1 MVQLLVD
8 SKTEDIKA
16 RAHRLLRTDASH
28 TDFAPK
34 ITFFLFKNP
43 QSKQEQTKYNKGSQ
57 QQHQSRQKFG
67 SIWRI
72 VEIDRVVV
80 ARMFQSR
87 QWRRAG
93 IVAAAVVGHRATAQE
108 GVLHQWQD
116 AVRQTG
122 RMRTSGQHWTECG
135 RSMMS
140 QWTATT
146 SRLVQSVVVVRIPR
160 G

>member
-16 RAHRLLRTDASH
+16 KAHRLLRTDASH
-28 TDFAPK
+28 TDIAPK
-34 ITFFLFKNP
+34 ITFCSNP
-43 QSKQEQTKYNKGSQ
+43 QSKQKQTKYNKGSQ
-57 QQHQSRQKFG
+57 QQQQSRQKFG

-87 QWRRAG
+87 QWRR
-93 IVAAAVVGHRATAQE
+93 IVAAAGHRATAQE

-122 RMRTSGQHWTECG
+122 RMRTSG
-135 RSMMS
+135 
-140 QWTATT
+140 
-146 SRLVQSVVVVRIPR
+146 
-160 G
+160 